1 MKKIALL
8 LTFLSIFILT
18 GCATPQPSHVIVDSL
33 PPIVVTGDNPVRFVN
48 IGDVIINI
56 DNIIYI
62 NTYGYVPGVDGGCG
76 VVFFDR
82 TQPVFNINN
91 DACGI
96 LLSYLS

>member
-18 GCATPQPSHVIVDSL
+18 GCVTPQPSHVIVDSL

-56 DNIIYI
+56 DNIIFV
-62 NTYGYVPGVDGGCG
+62 NTRGFIPNGDFGCEII
-76 VVFFDR
+76 FFDW
-82 TQPVFNINN
+82 TQYTYKISNE
-91 DACGI
+91 ACTI
-96 LLSYLS
+96 LLPYLS